1 MNDIIHFIF
10 CGILCKI
17 VDDLYDEEIYKE
29 SFPNANIF
37 FKFIIIIHTIYM
49 FYFKSRDSTIFL
61 GLFLLELGLITFLFF
76 NYVGWN
82 DLSKIAEINPTLDD
96 PFTLLSIVLLPNF
109 IIHFYKTMKQNYI
122 LLLQL
127 CFVFILF
134 GIISDLDN
142 SLLGKYVFKNR
153 YNDTPNKKKY
163 KLIYRFCCVIF
174 VIGLYNYSS
183 NELYKNM
190 IMYHIAYV
198 ITSVISLYV
207 QIMLEEHKEYKLFIE
222 KVNNIKNQLTQNNI
236 FNH

>member
-10 CGILCKI
+10 GGILSKI

-61 GLFLLELGLITFLFF
+61 GLFLLELGLIAFLFF

-109 IIHFYKTMKQNYI
+109 IIHFYKTMKQHYI
-122 LLLQL
+122 LFLQL

-134 GIISDLDN
+134 GIIGYIDN

-153 YNDTPNKKKY
+153 YNDTPNKKKN
-163 KLIYRFCCVIF
+163 KLIYRVCCVIF
-174 VIGLYNYSS
+174 IIGLYNYLP
-183 NELYKNM
+183 NGLYKNM
-190 IMYHIAYV
+190 IMYHIAYDT
-198 ITSVISLYV
+198 TSVCSLYL
-207 QIMLEEHKEYKLFIE
+207 QIMLEENKEHKMFIE
-222 KVNNIKNQLTQNNI
+222 KLNNIKIKLTQNNI

>member
-1 MNDIIHFIF
+1 MNDIIHFILY
-10 CGILCKI
+10 GILSKI

-29 SFPNANIF
+29 CFPNANIF

-61 GLFLLELGLITFLFF
+61 GLFLLESGFITFLFF
-76 NYVGWN
+76 NYVGWD
-82 DLSKIAEINPTLDD
+82 DLSKIAEINSTLDD

-109 IIHFYKTMKQNYI
+109 IIHFYTIMKQHYI

-127 CFVFILF
+127 CFICILF

-153 YNDTPNKKKY
+153 YNDKSNKKKY
-163 KLIYRFCCVIF
+163 KLIYRLCGVIF
-174 VIGLYNYSS
+174 VIGLYKYSS

-190 IMYHIAYV
+190 IMYHIAYT
-198 ITSVISLYV
+198 ITSVCSLYL
-207 QIMLEEHKEYKLFIE
+207 QIMLEEHKEHKIFME
-222 KVNNIKNQLTQNNI
+222 KINNIKKQLTQNNI
-236 FNH
+236 LN